1 MLNRLPAPQ
10 WQRCAADHGLV
21 QMGFAPI
28 QRWYQAPVTGSLE
41 HCDIAARPL
50 RLPDEM
56 PRNRIWLAA
65 WRWQCA
71 RRLLHLAP
79 RAGRGR
85 FASGA
90 LATRSKSGEGA
101 CPQAQTRG
109 YAPSPGFFRCAWN
122 PTSPRTRGEVAQA
135 ALPRTSRYQLKC
147 DSPADELGWA
157 GPREPRHVL

>member
-21 QMGFAPI
+21 QMAFAPI
-28 QRWYQAPVTGSLE
+28 QRWYQAPVAGSLE
-41 HCDIAARPL
+41 HRDIAARPL

-56 PRNRIWLAA
+56 QGYRIWLAA

-79 RAGRGR
+79 RAGREPAPDLIPGR

-90 LATRSKSGEGA
+90 LAKRSKSGEGA
-101 CPQAQTRG
+101 CP
-109 YAPSPGFFRCAWN
+109 
-122 PTSPRTRGEVAQA
+122 
-135 ALPRTSRYQLKC
+135 
-147 DSPADELGWA
+147 
-157 GPREPRHVL
+157 